1 MKLFRL
7 LPLLFGRFRTE
18 AKMVWGMLTNSATP
32 PAAKLAAIVALA
44 YLVSPIDFVPDFIP
58 VLGWLD
64 DGVILAALIGL
75 AYKLLPA
82 ELYAQLRAKAGGV
95 DQTKRRDPAG
105 KWTGRKEEPVDVTP
119 H

>member
-7 LPLLFGRFRTE
+7 LPLLFGRFRSE

-32 PAAKLAAIVALA
+32 PAAKLAAILALA
-44 YLVSPIDFVPDFIP
+44 YLVSPIDLIPDFIP

-64 DGVILAALIGL
+64 DGAVVAVLISV

-82 ELYAQLRAKAGGV
+82 QLYAQLRAKAGGAV
-95 DQTKRRDPAG
+95 PTKRRAPAG
-105 KWTGRKEEPVDVTP
+105 KWTGRKDEPVDVTP